1 MKLDEIGAAE
11 QQQRSIQA
19 VSSPPMATAPATP
32 GGRTGCHARSPHQP
46 QEPRHHSLW
55 ASRLV
60 VTATNHEYLRIR
72 ACLFFIHPHSFV
84 NNFYTCFNLN
94 RVEKCL
100 SVYSLDEFK
109 NIQDTKTCFGYF
121 GYFGYFGWLT
131 FQIFQPAVLPKFPSD
146 QSFAR
151 PFERLRSVEANS

>member
-1 MKLDEIGAAE
+1 MKLE
-11 QQQRSIQA
+11 QQN
-19 VSSPPMATAPATP
+19 SSNAASKQFLPRRWQLLLQLLVEGLAAMPGALISHKNQDITASALR
-32 GGRTGCHARSPHQP
+32 G
-46 QEPRHHSLW
+46 W
-55 ASRLV
+55 F